1 METKSGLVSIGGE
14 ARRPA
19 SSTNAQGY
27 NVGGLPGRLTTHRH
41 RRRRKRYRPPLVG
54 TKWRRV
60 STGEYAGASVAG
72 THRQKPYA
80 ARSTRTPD
88 LTSPPMASNSSFTS
102 TGGDN
107 IPNRLHQWRHRR
119 CCGGH
124 PWLIAIFPALD
135 PGSRH
140 QISFGGVK
148 NGLRLHVWRRLRGL
162 SPQVASS
169 APSLL
174 GSSSAGLPLAFM
186 RPRPP
191 PPRPRADSRR
201 GPGRIPA
208 AARAASLR
216 WPGQI
221 PAGGKNNDP
230 AYHGLDRTRH
240 LLPSVVF

>member
-1 METKSGLVSIGGE
+1 E

-119 CCGGH
+119 CCAGH

-169 APSLL
+169 APPPL
-174 GSSSAGLPLAFM
+174 GSSAAGLPPAFLP
-186 RPRPP
+186 PRPP

-201 GPGRIPA
+201 GPERIPAAAPGGFPPRPRAASRRWPGQIPA
-208 AARAASLR
+208 AARAASRR

-221 PAGGKNNDP
+221 
-230 AYHGLDRTRH
+230 
-240 LLPSVVF
+240 